1 MLEGFG
7 GETVP
12 RAGGGPGGSP
22 VGGVVGVETTIV
34 EGLGERLWGW
44 WQWEGCEGP
53 GWGLGAWPV
62 GWAAWE
68 WEGECSLSGG
78 VGRVLGLWAEPHGCV
93 GGCWGG
99 YLGSW
104 GRSGLVWRQILWAR
118 GEEPG
123 RCLWPALD
131 EVEERKDR
139 SFHGGALHLLGS
151 GRGLG
156 LARADSRAGIS
167 KGWDWQGLALG
178 LVLAL
183 WKWQCPLG
191 QGVMGSALGWL
202 RALVE
207 RRARGRRVKALAGIS
222 AQQFMAWAGAVHVWH
237 SCFFPIC
244 SGEPIGTGGVE

>member
-1 MLEGFG
+1 MGAWGAAGEGIW
-7 GETVP
+7 
-12 RAGGGPGGSP
+12 GPGVDP
-22 VGGVVGVETTIV
+22 D
-34 EGLGERLWGW
+34 
-44 WQWEGCEGP
+44 
-53 GWGLGAWPV
+53 
-62 GWAAWE
+62 
-68 WEGECSLSGG
+68 LSGG
-78 VGRVLGLWAEPHGCV
+78 RF
-93 GGCWGG
+93 
-99 YLGSW
+99 
-104 GRSGLVWRQILWAR
+104 SGR
-118 GEEPG
+118 GERSRADVCG
-123 RCLWPALD
+123 QRWMRW
-131 EVEERKDR
+131 RKDR

-183 WKWQCPLG
+183 WKRRCPLG

-202 RALVE
+202 RALVG

-244 SGEPIGTGGVE
+244 SGEPIGTEGVE